1 MSDLLALQEEKF
13 SRIGSF
19 LKDNNRNSVV
29 NHTFNKEQNNIKCIY
44 ALVVDEIVMYIGK
57 TKNLRG
63 RMDTYRSH
71 SQTGRSKR
79 NYSSIKQSL
88 EQGKS
93 VKVYIKKFPE
103 EYSFEGEQVNSMIF
117 HEYKSICKFN
127 PLWNF
132 QVFNIE

>member
-1 MSDLLALQEEKF
+1 MLDLLTLQEEKF
-13 SRIGSF
+13 SEIGSF
-19 LKDNNRNSVV
+19 LKSISRYSEV
-29 NHTFNKEQNNIKCIY
+29 NHTFNKEQNGIKCIY

-71 SQTGRSKR
+71 SQKGRSKR
-79 NYSSIKQSL
+79 NYCSIKQSL
-88 EQGKS
+88 EERKS

-103 EYSFEGEQVNSMIF
+103 KYSFVGEQVNSMIF
-117 HEYKSICKFN
+117 HEYKFICKFN